1 MAINYRRS
9 VGAIAIVGALAAGYY
24 FLVSRNPNLE
34 RAQAVIGHIEE
45 KGVPTLLD
53 PLAKSV
59 DFQQNP
65 EDSGQYTVTMH
76 PGEKN
81 LLSIMAVY
89 ELPKDGS
96 MIIATM
102 HDGSPTENPDG
113 ILNYL
118 TLRRDVL
125 EIVPKVVNLKN
136 STVNRDA
143 QKLYSIS
150 LEEIARKIPPKT
162 R

>member
-9 VGAIAIVGALAAGYY
+9 VGAIAIVGALAAVYY

-102 HDGSPTENPDG
+102 HDGSPTEN
-113 ILNYL
+113 
-118 TLRRDVL
+118 R
-125 EIVPKVVNLKN
+125 
-136 STVNRDA
+136 S
-143 QKLYSIS
+143 
-150 LEEIARKIPPKT
+150 
-162 R
+162 